1 MQKTIRSA
9 IAAAA
14 FALCSTMTT
23 QAHAGIPVIDVTSI
37 AQQVQQ
43 VLAWAQQYTQMV
55 ESLQRYQRMIQNAS
69 GVRGFANLA
78 MTGPLRDYMPAEYS
92 TMLTDG
98 IGAWNTIRS
107 AASTFELSTS
117 GLAGAS
123 RAVKAFENI
132 ANQAAINRAGADE
145 AYNSATRRFEQIQ
158 ELMDALNVAP
168 DAKDI
173 ADLTG
178 RIQAEQAMLQNE
190 GNKLL
195 ALAQLAE
202 SQRDILRQQA
212 AERRMSSTD
221 GAMPVWP

>member
-1 MQKTIRSA
+1 MQKPIRSA

-14 FALCSTMTT
+14 FALCTTMST

-78 MTGPLRDYMPAEYS
+78 LNGPLRDYMPAEYGS
-92 TMLTDG
+92 MLTDG
-98 IGAWNTIRS
+98 IGAWESIRN
-107 AASTFELSTS
+107 AATNFDLTTSSLRRTS
-117 GLAGAS
+117 GAI
-123 RAVKAFENI
+123 KQFENI
-132 ANQAAINRAGADE
+132 ANQAAINRASADQ
-145 AYNSATRRFEQIQ
+145 AYNAASRRFDQLQ

-173 ADLTG
+173 ADLQG
-178 RIQAEQAMLQNE
+178 RIQAEQTMLTNE
-190 GNKLL
+190 ANKLL
-195 ALAQLAE
+195 SLAQLA
-202 SQRDILRQQA
+202 SAQRDVMMQQVA
-212 AERRMSSTD
+212 GERMKSTV
-221 GAMPVWP
+221 GTMPAW